1 MAEKKK
7 PNALAIVFGHDGHD
21 GPDKPGEDD
30 GPDGHEG
37 GSDPFEQAAHECM
50 VSAKAGD
57 LKGYAEALKAA
68 IDIHVSSKDE
78 ADEDEQGAEEGEPPM
93 PPGGEA
99 A

>member
-7 PNALAIVFGHDGHD
+7 PNALAIVFGHDGAKPDEEGAASGEHD
-21 GPDKPGEDD
+21 D
-30 GPDGHEG
+30 G

-50 VSAKAGD
+50 VASKAGD
-57 LKGYAEALKAA
+57 LKGFAEALKAA
-68 IDIHVSSKDE
+68 IDIHVSSGEE
-78 ADEDEQGAEEGEPPM
+78 ADEDEAGGEAEGEPPM